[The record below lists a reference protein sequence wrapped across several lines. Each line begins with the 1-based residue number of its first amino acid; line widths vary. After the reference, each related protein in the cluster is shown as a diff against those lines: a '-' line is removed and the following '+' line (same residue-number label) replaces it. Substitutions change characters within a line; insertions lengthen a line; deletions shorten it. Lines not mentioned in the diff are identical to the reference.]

1 MCRLL
6 GPAPV
11 GGHVAAARRQSRLL
25 GRQMGLDDD
34 ITIQPAADRTATAQK
49 ALSLVVFIAL
59 LGGLFWIG
67 WEEDRYLLF
76 HVLAEMFRIAVA
88 MAIFL
93 MAWNTRR
100 YCQAGFVLTLGV
112 GLLFVGGVDLV
123 HAMAYKGMGIF
134 KASEGANLGT
144 QLWMAGRF
152 LGAFTL
158 LLAMLIPRRRL
169 NATALLGGY
178 AAVTALL
185 LLSIFY
191 WKVFPVCMANELS
204 PDKAHLTLFKQA
216 GEWVVMAV
224 MAAAL
229 GLLVR
234 HRKQFD
240 GPVFLWLAGSIVG
253 TIMAEYAFT
262 LYTYDV
268 CGHINQLGHIL
279 KLIAFYC
286 IYKALV
292 ETGLRRPYDL
302 LFRDLRASRERLAR
316 SRDDLEVRVR
326 ERTADLRGAVDNL
339 MAEVRDRLAAEKML
353 KISEE
358 RLRLIAETIH
368 DFVWISTPG
377 MAKMLYVSPAYEKI
391 WGRSCQSLYEHPESF
406 MEAIHPEDRGRM
418 IPGLHHPSNGQW
430 DFEYRIVRPDSTVIW
445 VQDRGYP
452 IRDDQGN
459 LTGMAGT
466 ATDITA
472 RKLRDET
479 LAKSEARLAKAQEIA
494 HLGNWEWDIVSN
506 ELWWSDQ
513 IYRIFGTTPDDFEST
528 YDAFLSFVHSDDR
541 AAVESAVKEA
551 LAGTAGYGID
561 HRILLRDGQQ
571 RVVHESGE
579 VIRDAEGKPTRMSGT
594 VQDIT
599 RRKQVEAELQESEQR
614 YRELVELSP
623 IGITVSVEGEIV
635 FVNPAGASI
644 LGANRPAE
652 LVGRKVDDLVHADYT
667 MMFRDRLR
675 RAQEMRAELPLAE
688 MQMSKADGTL
698 VVVESASAFVMYK
711 QKPAVQTVFR
721 DVTERH
727 RQAAMIERERQRLF
741 SVLNMLPGYVSI
753 VGPDYSVRFANHRY
767 LEAFGEPGG
776 RSCHEIQCERD
787 VPCEH
792 CPLPRV
798 FRENRVQ
805 EYEWSSL
812 QGRSYRV
819 WVYPFADMDGSLVA
833 LKIGLDVTERKALEK
848 QVIDASEIERR
859 GIGRDLHDSLGQEL
873 TGLSLLMES
882 LIKGLAEQA
891 PQKAA
896 LGRQILNLVRQCVSQ
911 VRAMS
916 KGLDPVS
923 FSGGGLA
930 SGLRDL
936 AEGIHKQSGIECT
949 LRCDDGVNVRDEA
962 VATHLYRIAQE
973 AVNNAVK
980 HARADHIEIALAQD
994 DAGIRLTI
1002 SDDGKG
1008 LPGGRDQA
1016 DNGMGMRTM
1025 RYRASV
1031 SGGMLNVAAGENG
1044 GTKVTC
1050 FIPAAPDSGRG
1061 DGNKWAPGRT

>member
-1 MCRLL
+1 MRFD
-6 GPAPV
+6 G
-11 GGHVAAARRQSRLL
+11 
-25 GRQMGLDDD
+25 D
-34 ITIQPAADRTATAQK
+34 ITAQPAADGTETAVRKVLAFG
-49 ALSLVVFIAL
+49 VFIAL
-59 LGGLFWIG
+59 LGALFWIG
-67 WEEDRYLLF
+67 WEEDGYLLF
-76 HVLAEMFRIAVA
+76 HVLSEMFRISVAV
-88 MAIFL
+88 AIFL

-123 HAMAYKGMGIF
+123 HTLSYKGMGIF
-134 KASEGANLGT
+134 EASKGANLAT

-152 LGAFTL
+152 LDAPTL
-158 LLAMLIPRRRL
+158 LLAMLIPRCRL
-169 NATALLGGY
+169 SATGLLAGY

-185 LLSIFY
+185 LLSIFQ
-191 WKVFPVCMANELS
+191 WHIFPTCFVDGTGPGAGI
-204 PDKAHLTLFKQA
+204 TLFKQV
-216 GEWVVMAV
+216 GEWAIMAV
-224 MAAAL
+224 MAASL
-229 GLLVR
+229 GLLVW
-234 HRKQFD
+234 HRRQFD
-240 GPVFLWLAGSIVG
+240 RPVFLWLAGSIVC
-253 TIMAEYAFT
+253 TIMAEEAFT
-262 LYTYDV
+262 LYSYNV
-268 CGHINQLGHIL
+268 YGPINQLGHIL
-279 KLIAFYC
+279 KLIAFFC

-302 LFRDLRASRERLAR
+302 LFRDLRASRERLAK
-316 SRDDLEVRVR
+316 SRDELEVRVK
-326 ERTADLRGAVDNL
+326 ERTAELRGAVDTL
-339 MAEVRDRLAAEKML
+339 MAEVRDRLAAEQML

-358 RLRLIAETIH
+358 RFRLIAETIQ
-368 DFVWISTPG
+368 DVVWISTPG
-377 MAKMLYVSPAYEKI
+377 MAKMLYVSPAYENI
-391 WGRSCQSLYEHPESF
+391 WGRSCQSLYDHPESF
-406 MEAIHPEDRGRM
+406 VEAVLPEDRGRM
-418 IPGLHHPSNGQW
+418 IPGLHHPSDGQW
-430 DFEYRIVRPDSTVIW
+430 DFEYRIVRPDATVLW
-445 VQDRGYP
+445 VRDRGYP
-452 IRDDQGN
+452 IRDAQGN

-472 RKLRDET
+472 RKLRDAN
-479 LAKSEARLAKAQEIA
+479 LAESEARLAKAQEVA
-494 HLGNWEWDIVSN
+494 HLGNWEWDIPSN

-513 IYRIFGTTPDDFEST
+513 IYRIFGIAPNEFEAT
-528 YDAFLSFVHSDDR
+528 YDAFLSFVHPDDR
-541 AAVESAVKEA
+541 SEVESAVKEA
-551 LAGTAGYGID
+551 LAGTARYSID
-561 HRILLRDGQQ
+561 HRILRLDGQQ

-623 IGITVSVEGEIV
+623 IGIIVSVEGEIV
-635 FVNPAGASI
+635 FINPAGASI
-644 LGANRPAE
+644 LGAARPAE
-652 LVGRKVDDLVHADYT
+652 LVGRKVDDLTHADYAL
-667 MMFRDRLR
+667 MFRDRLR
-675 RAQEMRAELPLAE
+675 RAQEMRVELPLVE

-698 VVVESASAFVMYK
+698 VMVESASAFVMYER
-711 QKPAVQTVFR
+711 KPAVQTVFR

-727 RQAAMIERERQRLF
+727 RQAGMIERERQRLF
-741 SVLNMLPGYVSI
+741 AVLNMLPGYVSI

-776 RSCHEIQCERD
+776 RQCHFIQCGRD
-787 VPCEH
+787 VPCEV

-798 FRENRVQ
+798 FNENRSQ
-805 EYEWSSL
+805 EYEWSTP
-812 QGRSYRV
+812 QGRTYRV
-819 WVYPFADMDGSLVA
+819 WAYPFADMDGSLVA
-833 LKIGLDVTERKALEK
+833 LTIGLDVTERKALERE
-848 QVIDASEIERR
+848 VIDASEIERR
-859 GIGRDLHDSLGQEL
+859 SIGRDLHDSLGQEL

-896 LGRQILNLVRQCVSQ
+896 LGRQILNLVRQSVSQ

-916 KGLDPVS
+916 KGLDPVN

-936 AEGIHKQSGIECT
+936 AEGIHKQSGIECS
-949 LRCDDGVNVRDEA
+949 LRCHDGVSIQNEA

-980 HARADHIEIALAQD
+980 HAEADHIEIGLAQD

-1008 LPGGRDQA
+1008 LPGGPDEA

-1031 SGGMLNVAAGENG
+1031 SGGMLNIAAGENG
-1044 GTKVTC
+1044 GTKITC
-1050 FIPAAPDSGRG
+1050 FIPAVPNSSRG
-1061 DGNKWAPGRT
+1061 DRNTWAPRRM

>member
-1 MCRLL
+1 
-6 GPAPV
+6 
-11 GGHVAAARRQSRLL
+11 
-25 GRQMGLDDD
+25 MGLDDD
-34 ITIQPAADRTATAQK
+34 ITIQPAAGRTATAQK
-49 ALSLVVFIAL
+49 ALSLVVLTAL
-59 LGGLFWIG
+59 LGVLFWIG

-88 MAIFL
+88 VAIFL
-93 MAWNTRR
+93 IAWNTRPF
-100 YCQAGFVLTLGV
+100 CQAGFVLTLGV

-123 HAMAYKGMGIF
+123 HTLAYKGMGIF
-134 KASEGANLGT
+134 EASKGSNLAT

-152 LGAFTL
+152 LEASAM

-169 NATALLGGY
+169 NATALLGGC

-185 LLSIFY
+185 LLSIFQ
-191 WKVFPVCMANELS
+191 WHIFPTCFVDTAG
-204 PDKAHLTLFKQA
+204 PGAGITPFKQA
-216 GEWVVMAV
+216 GEWAVMAV
-224 MAAAL
+224 MTAAL
-229 GLLVR
+229 GLLVWR
-234 HRKQFD
+234 RRQFD
-240 GPVFLWLAGSIVG
+240 RPVLLWLAGSIVC
-253 TIMAEYAFT
+253 TILAEEAFT
-262 LYTYDV
+262 LYKFDV
-268 CGHINQLGHIL
+268 YGPINQLGHIL

-302 LFRDLRASRERLAR
+302 LFRDLRASRERLAK
-316 SRDDLEVRVR
+316 SHDELEVRVR
-326 ERTADLRGAVDNL
+326 ERTADLREAVDNL
-339 MAEVRDRLAAEKML
+339 MSEVRDRLAAEKML

-358 RLRLIAETIH
+358 RFRLIAETIQ
-368 DFVWISTPG
+368 DVVWISTPG
-377 MAKMLYVSPAYEKI
+377 MAKMLYVSPAYENM
-391 WGRSCQSLYEHPESF
+391 WSRSCQSLYEHPESF
-406 MEAIHPEDRGRM
+406 MEAVHPEDRGRM
-418 IPGLHHPSNGQW
+418 IPGLHHPSDGQW

-445 VQDRGYP
+445 VRDRGYP
-452 IRDDQGN
+452 IRDERGN

-472 RKLRDET
+472 RKLRDEN

-494 HLGNWEWDIVSN
+494 RLGNWEWDIASN
-506 ELWWSDQ
+506 ELWWSNQ
-513 IYRIFGTTPDDFEST
+513 IYRIFGTTPDEFEAT
-528 YDAFLSFVHSDDR
+528 YDAFLSFVHPDDR
-541 AAVESAVKEA
+541 EAVESAVKEA
-551 LAGTAGYGID
+551 LAGTAGFGID
-561 HRILLRDGQQ
+561 HRILRRDGQQ

-579 VIRDAEGKPTRMSGT
+579 VIRDAEGKPIRMSGT

-623 IGITVSVEGEIV
+623 IGIIVSVEGEIV

-667 MMFRDRLR
+667 GMFRERLR

-688 MQMSKADGTL
+688 MQMSKADGAL
-698 VVVESASAFVMYK
+698 VMVESASAFVMYK
-711 QKPAVQTVFR
+711 QMPAVQTVFR

-767 LEAFGEPGG
+767 LEAFGEPSA
-776 RSCHEIQCERD
+776 RQCHLIQCGRD
-787 VPCEH
+787 VPCEN

-798 FRENRVQ
+798 FAENRLQ
-805 EYEWSSL
+805 EYEWSTPE
-812 QGRSYRV
+812 GRSYRV
-819 WVYPFADMDGSLVA
+819 WAYPFSDMDGSLVA
-833 LKIGLDVTERKALEK
+833 LTIGLDVTERKALEK
-848 QVIDASEIERR
+848 QVIDASEVERR
-859 GIGRDLHDSLGQEL
+859 AIGRDLHDSLGQEL
-873 TGLSLLMES
+873 TGLSLLVES
-882 LIKGLAEQA
+882 LIKGLAEQS

-896 LGRQILNLVRQCVSQ
+896 LGRRILDLVRQSVSR
-911 VRAMS
+911 VRGMA

-936 AEGIHKQSGIECT
+936 AEDIHKQSGIECAM
-949 LRCDDGVNVRDEA
+949 RCDDGVNVPDEA

-980 HARADHIEIALAQD
+980 HAQADHIEIALAQD

-1002 SDDGKG
+1002 SDDGRG
-1008 LPGGRDQA
+1008 LPGGQDEA

-1031 SGGMLNVAAGENG
+1031 SGGMLNMTAGENG

-1050 FIPAAPDSGRG
+1050 FIPAAQDSGRG
-1061 DGNKWAPGRT
+1061 DRNIWAPR

>member
-1 MCRLL
+1 
-6 GPAPV
+6 
-11 GGHVAAARRQSRLL
+11 
-25 GRQMGLDDD
+25 MGLDDD
-34 ITIQPAADRTATAQK
+34 ITIQPAAGRTETAQK
-49 ALSLVVFIAL
+49 ALSLAVLTAL
-59 LGGLFWIG
+59 LGALFWIG

-76 HVLAEMFRIAVA
+76 HVLAEMFRITVAV
-88 MAIFL
+88 AIFL
-93 MAWNTRR
+93 IAWNTRH

-112 GLLFVGGVDLV
+112 GLLFVGSVDLV
-123 HAMAYKGMGIF
+123 HTLAYKGMGIF
-134 KASEGANLGT
+134 EASKGSNLAT

-152 LGAFTL
+152 LGAGTM

-169 NATALLGGY
+169 NPTALLGGY

-185 LLSIFY
+185 LLSIFQ
-191 WKVFPVCMANELS
+191 WRIFPTCFVDA
-204 PDKAHLTLFKQA
+204 AGAGTGITLFKRA
-216 GEWVVMAV
+216 GEWSVEAVMAV
-224 MAAAL
+224 AL
-229 GLLVR
+229 VLLAW
-234 HRKQFD
+234 HRKQF
-240 GPVFLWLAGSIVG
+240 GRPVFLWLAGSIVG
-253 TIMAEYAFT
+253 AMAAEEAFA
-262 LYTYDV
+262 LYKFDV
-268 CGHINQLGHIL
+268 YGHINQLGHIL

-292 ETGLRRPYDL
+292 ETGLRHPYDL

-316 SRDDLEVRVR
+316 SRDDLELRVK

-339 MAEVRDRLAAEKML
+339 MAEVRDRLAAEQML

-377 MAKMLYVSPAYEKI
+377 MTKMLYVSPAYEKL

-406 MEAIHPEDRGRM
+406 MEAIHPDDRGRM
-418 IPGLHHPSNGQW
+418 ITGLHHPSDGLW
-430 DFEYRIVRPDSTVIW
+430 DFEYRIVRPDATVLW
-445 VQDRGYP
+445 VRDRGYP
-452 IRDDQGN
+452 IRDEQGN

-466 ATDITA
+466 VTDITA
-472 RKLRDET
+472 RKLRDAN
-479 LAKSEARLAKAQEIA
+479 LAESEARLAKAQEIA
-494 HLGNWEWDIVSN
+494 RLGNWEWDILSN

-513 IYRIFGTTPDDFEST
+513 IYRTFGTTQDEFEAT
-528 YDAFLSFVHSDDR
+528 YDAFLSFIHTEDR
-541 AAVESAVKEA
+541 VAVELAIKEA
-551 LAGTAGYGID
+551 LAGTAGYRID
-561 HRILLRDGQQ
+561 YRILLRNGEQ

-579 VIRDAEGKPTRMSGT
+579 VIRDAKGKPIRMSGT

-599 RRKQVEAELQESEQR
+599 RRKRVETELQESEQR

-623 IGITVSVEGEIV
+623 IGIIVSVAGEIV
-635 FVNPAGASI
+635 FVNPAAASI

-652 LVGRKVDDLVHADYT
+652 LVGRKVDDLIHADYAL
-667 MMFRDRLR
+667 MFRDRLR
-675 RAQEMRAELPLAE
+675 RAKEVRVELPLAE

-698 VVVESASAFVMYK
+698 VMVESASAFVMYK
-711 QKPAVQTVFR
+711 RKPAVQTVFR

-727 RQAAMIERERQRLF
+727 RQASMIERERQRLF

-776 RSCHEIQCERD
+776 RQCHLIQCGRKG
-787 VPCEH
+787 PCED

-798 FRENRVQ
+798 FSENRSQ
-805 EYEWSSL
+805 EYEWSTP
-812 QGRSYRV
+812 QGRTYRV
-819 WVYPFADMDGSLVA
+819 WAYPFADMDGSSAA
-833 LKIGLDVTERKALEK
+833 LTIGLDVTERKALEK

-859 GIGRDLHDSLGQEL
+859 NIGRDLHDSLGQEL

-882 LIKGLAEQA
+882 LIKDLAEQA
-891 PQKAA
+891 PQQAA
-896 LGRQILNLVRQCVSQ
+896 LGRQILKLVRQSVSQ

-923 FSGGGLA
+923 LRGGGLA

-936 AEGIHKQSGIECT
+936 AEDIHKQSGIECM
-949 LRCDDGVNVRDEA
+949 LRCDDGVNVQDEA

-980 HARADHIEIALAQD
+980 HAEADHIEIGLAQD

-1008 LPGGRDQA
+1008 LPGNPDEA
-1016 DNGMGMRTM
+1016 HNGMGMRTM
-1025 RYRASV
+1025 RYRASI
-1031 SGGMLNVAAGENG
+1031 SGGMLNIAASENG
-1044 GTKVTC
+1044 KNGGMKVTC
-1050 FIPAAPDSGRG
+1050 FIPAALDSSRGGR
-1061 DGNKWAPGRT
+1061 NTWAPRRM